1 MDRPNASLNK
11 TVNLID
17 SDLSTKSNTAKKS
30 SRTPT
35 TTVSD
40 KKSSRDDTNNR
51 AESVDVS
58 KRLS

>member
-17 SDLSTKSNTAKKS
+17 SDLSTKSNTTKKS